1 MAPVLL
7 SSLCHPVDDV
17 LNGFV
22 MLIKSADDTAQD
34 NPVVVEDLAMTKVPE
49 VEIHLYRQGK
59 GPIDVFK
66 SSLGGWDQDLL
77 EVRDILDKYGFK
89 SVYAFNPDSG
99 RAAPIRFNGR
109 NGRSI
114 LGYRDGSV
122 ICIDGEPKRHV
133 TAEAYLAQ
141 GDRSRD
147 SGVGKTSLMNQYVH
161 KKFSQQYKAT
171 IGADFVTKELQIDD
185 RLVTLQI
192 WDTAGQERFQSLGAA
207 FYRGADCCV
216 LVYDVNVMRSFD
228 TLDNWHEEFLKQ
240 ANPPDP
246 GMFPFIL
253 LGNKIDIDG
262 GNSRVEIT
270 MKTGVL
276 ALKLFDSSCYWD
288 IVEAN
293 AKPLEGA
300 KVEFEAWRK
309 KNAAALHA
317 ILISCLLSE
326 IREIDFA
333 HICWVIMG
341 KKYMPQ
347 PELSHK
353 MKQKKKPFEDL
364 LEIVSSRAFPENTV
378 RDIILT
384 ENEEKNNILHEAAI
398 VGNFEVI
405 NFLVDGPY
413 KELVKK
419 LLGLKNVDGE
429 VPLFTAAAFETALWL
444 VNLDASLT
452 VWNDTTS
459 VSEDE
464 EGTIAQKT
472 SEFQQRINKEK
483 KKSLG
488 EEIPSTSESKGGE
501 SRPFALTTSPLQLK
515 RKKEETPKVSEF
527 EKGESRPIVLT
538 TALHVL
544 ADMPSA
550 FWSGYTVGNIFEYL
564 VYFCIPVI
572 DVEENDNQDPDSRL
586 QEDLESGKTCNPERS
601 LFHNFGIV
609 EIVSEIID
617 AIPQYYVDLRNN
629 KGQNILH
636 WAVMYRREEIF
647 NLLKDKG
654 MSWDKMARKI
664 DDDGNN
670 LLHLVADTE
679 RYTGG
684 TKPGPALQLQE
695 ELQWFDEFKNPLT
708 PRMLLELTHK
718 TQLQEAQTWIKGTS
732 QSCSTVAALVAT
744 VVFAAAY
751 TIPGGVNERGFPVFL
766 RAPYFIFF
774 TVMDVIALAFSL
786 TSVVAFLSLTSPFEL
801 DDFRRS
807 IPWKLKFGFILLFL
821 SVISAMLAFGA
832 TILLVIRSEKEWTT
846 SLISIAAFFPV
857 SVFTILQIHLY
868 RTVIQDA
875 FETVWKILPSF
886 EVFSQSRGRKQH

>member
-1 MAPVLL
+1 MATERQSNTQREHLEELKEVYCAIADRNWDGLINYYKRCPEHLL
-7 SSLCHPVDDV
+7 SPV
-17 LNGFV
+17 N
-22 MLIKSADDTAQD
+22 I
-34 NPVVVEDLAMTKVPE
+34 N
-49 VEIHLYRQGK
+49 
-59 GPIDVFK
+59 
-66 SSLGGWDQDLL
+66 
-77 EVRDILDKYGFK
+77 
-89 SVYAFNPDSG
+89 
-99 RAAPIRFNGR
+99 
-109 NGRSI
+109 
-114 LGYRDGSV
+114 
-122 ICIDGEPKRHV
+122 
-133 TAEAYLAQ
+133 
-141 GDRSRD
+141 GDR
-147 SGVGKTSLMNQYVH
+147 VFH
-161 KKFSQQYKAT
+161 
-171 IGADFVTKELQIDD
+171 
-185 RLVTLQI
+185 
-192 WDTAGQERFQSLGAA
+192 
-207 FYRGADCCV
+207 
-216 LVYDVNVMRSFD
+216 
-228 TLDNWHEEFLKQ
+228 
-240 ANPPDP
+240 
-246 GMFPFIL
+246 
-253 LGNKIDIDG
+253 
-262 GNSRVEIT
+262 
-270 MKTGVL
+270 L
-276 ALKLFDSSCYWD
+276 ALNSK
-288 IVEAN
+288 
-293 AKPLEGA
+293 
-300 KVEFEAWRK
+300 
-309 KNAAALHA
+309 
-317 ILISCLLSE
+317 
-326 IREIDFA
+326 
-333 HICWVIMG
+333 
-341 KKYMPQ
+341 
-347 PELSHK
+347 
-353 MKQKKKPFEDL
+353 KKKPFEDL

-429 VPLFTAAAFETALWL
+429 VPLFTAAAFGRTKIVKFLASQEGQIEITNKRQTILNKIADDSRTRYVDGKSILQIAMEGQHFETALWL

-601 LFHNFGIV
+601 LFHNFVARLRGSKCIRRLTRKIIKGYPMAGRIWEEKRKHKFALQLAQKLIRNTVWVEDFESDQFNWSRIPLLTSGRPSPLFIAIKTGIV

-664 DDDGNN
+664 DDDGSN

-679 RYTGG
+679 HYTGG

-695 ELQWFDEFKNPLT
+695 ELQWFDRVKSVVPSYYPLLRAKMSKESQNRLKFARVIAKEEFKNPLT

-786 TSVVAFLSLTSPFEL
+786 TSVVAFLSILTSPFEL

-886 EVFSQSRGRKQH
+886 GVFSQSRGRKQH

>member
-1 MAPVLL
+1 MQCRQSNTQREHLEELKEVYCAIADRNWDGLINYYKRCPEHLL
-7 SSLCHPVDDV
+7 SPV
-17 LNGFV
+17 N
-22 MLIKSADDTAQD
+22 I
-34 NPVVVEDLAMTKVPE
+34 N
-49 VEIHLYRQGK
+49 
-59 GPIDVFK
+59 
-66 SSLGGWDQDLL
+66 
-77 EVRDILDKYGFK
+77 
-89 SVYAFNPDSG
+89 
-99 RAAPIRFNGR
+99 
-109 NGRSI
+109 
-114 LGYRDGSV
+114 
-122 ICIDGEPKRHV
+122 
-133 TAEAYLAQ
+133 
-141 GDRSRD
+141 GDR
-147 SGVGKTSLMNQYVH
+147 VFH
-161 KKFSQQYKAT
+161 
-171 IGADFVTKELQIDD
+171 
-185 RLVTLQI
+185 
-192 WDTAGQERFQSLGAA
+192 
-207 FYRGADCCV
+207 
-216 LVYDVNVMRSFD
+216 
-228 TLDNWHEEFLKQ
+228 
-240 ANPPDP
+240 
-246 GMFPFIL
+246 
-253 LGNKIDIDG
+253 
-262 GNSRVEIT
+262 
-270 MKTGVL
+270 L
-276 ALKLFDSSCYWD
+276 ALNSK
-288 IVEAN
+288 
-293 AKPLEGA
+293 
-300 KVEFEAWRK
+300 
-309 KNAAALHA
+309 
-317 ILISCLLSE
+317 
-326 IREIDFA
+326 
-333 HICWVIMG
+333 
-341 KKYMPQ
+341 
-347 PELSHK
+347 
-353 MKQKKKPFEDL
+353 KKKPFEDL

-429 VPLFTAAAFETALWL
+429 VPLFTAAAFGRTKIVKFLASQEGQIEITNKRQTILNKIADDSRTRYVDGKSILQIAMEGQHFGYPMAGRIWEEKRKHKFALQL
-444 VNLDASLT
+444 AQKLIRNT
-452 VWNDTTS
+452 VWVEDFESDQFNWSRIPLLTS
-459 VSEDE
+459 
-464 EGTIAQKT
+464 G
-472 SEFQQRINKEK
+472 
-483 KKSLG
+483 
-488 EEIPSTSESKGGE
+488 
-501 SRPFALTTSPLQLK
+501 RPSPL
-515 RKKEETPKVSEF
+515 F
-527 EKGESRPIVLT
+527 I
-538 TALHVL
+538 A
-544 ADMPSA
+544 
-550 FWSGYTVGNIFEYL
+550 I
-564 VYFCIPVI
+564 
-572 DVEENDNQDPDSRL
+572 
-586 QEDLESGKTCNPERS
+586 KT
-601 LFHNFGIV
+601 GIV

-664 DDDGNN
+664 DDDGSN

-679 RYTGG
+679 HYTGG

-695 ELQWFDEFKNPLT
+695 ELQWFDRVKSVVPSYYPLLRAKMSKESQNRLKFARVIAKEEFKNPLT

-786 TSVVAFLSLTSPFEL
+786 TSVVAFLSILTSPFEL

-886 EVFSQSRGRKQH
+886 GVFSQSRGRKQH